1 MNAPKR
7 HLFLTGEKQVGKS
20 TLLWKLAG
28 MAGSTAGFR
37 TVRTNEFLGG
47 RFSVHMLAAGKAD
60 QPGEENLLFVCRS
73 ESPEKDR
80 RFDALGCA
88 LLADTAGAA
97 LIVMDELG
105 PNERGAK
112 AFQHAVLDTL
122 DGDTPVLGVL
132 QKADCAF
139 LRAIAGRE
147 DVCVVEVTP
156 QNRETLYQTLSEE
169 YEALKGFTVQDG
181 DGGQA

>member
-73 ESPEKDR
+73 ESLEKDG

-112 AFQHAVLDTL
+112 AFQRAVLDTL
-122 DGDTPVLGVL
+122 DGSVPVLGVL
-132 QKADCAF
+132 QRAESAF
-139 LRAIAGRE
+139 LASVAAHP
-147 DVCVVEVTP
+147 DVDVVEVTCE
-156 QNRETLYQTLSEE
+156 NRDELLSML
-169 YEALKGFTVQDG
+169 AKRRPFSTG
-181 DGGQA
+181 D

>member
-1 MNAPKR
+1 MNTK
-7 HLFLTGEKQVGKS
+7 HVFLTGEKQVGKS
-20 TLLWKLAG
+20 TLVRRL
-28 MAGSTAGFR
+28 TALSGGRVSGFK
-37 TVRTNEFLGG
+37 TVRAGGVLPG
-47 RFSVHMLAAGKAD
+47 RFTVHMLRAGAED
-60 QPGEENLLFVCRS
+60 APSEENLLFVCRC

-105 PNERGAK
+105 PNERNAK
-112 AFQHAVLDTL
+112 AFQRAVLDTL

-132 QKADCAF
+132 QKADSAF

-147 DVCVVEVTP
+147 DVRIFEVTP
-156 QNRETLYQTLSEE
+156 RNRETLYEVLAEE
-169 YEALKGFTVQDG
+169 YEALKGFAVQDE
-181 DGGQA
+181 DGGKA

>member
-37 TVRTNEFLGG
+37 TVRTNEFLGD

-73 ESPEKDR
+73 ESPEKDG

-105 PNERGAK
+105 PNEHGAK
-112 AFQHAVLDTL
+112 AFQRAVLDTL
-122 DGDTPVLGVL
+122 DGSVPVLGVL
-132 QKADCAF
+132 QRAESAF
-139 LRAIAGRE
+139 LASVAAHP
-147 DVCVVEVTP
+147 DVDVVEVTRE
-156 QNRETLYQTLSEE
+156 NRDELLSML
-169 YEALKGFTVQDG
+169 AKRRPFSSG
-181 DGGQA
+181 D

>member
-37 TVRTNEFLGG
+37 TVRTSGFLGG
-47 RFSVHMLAAGKAD
+47 RFSVHMLAAGKD
-60 QPGEENLLFVCRS
+60 GRPNEENLLFVCRS

-112 AFQHAVLDTL
+112 AFQRAVLDTL
-122 DGDTPVLGVL
+122 DGSVPVLGVL
-132 QKADCAF
+132 QRAESAF
-139 LRAIAGRE
+139 LASVAAHP
-147 DVCVVEVTP
+147 DVDVVEVTRE
-156 QNRETLYQTLSEE
+156 NRDELLSVL
-169 YEALKGFTVQDG
+169 AKRRPFSPG
-181 DGGQA
+181 D